1 MTHTF
6 VSDRIRLFFIGLF
19 VALLFGP
26 GFVLSLVDRF
36 TNPHP
41 PDVQSIL
48 VGLAVIFGL
57 GLLWSAWLSLPPIV
71 VVDSTILER
80 LSFHQRRISL
90 EPVTRMERIKVTRH
104 RARFDT
110 LTLFSADDRVH
121 ATLDLMR
128 VRDGDALVELLR
140 RITGAPVVRAPRA

>member
-41 PDVQSIL
+41 ADVQSIL
-48 VGLAVIFGL
+48 SGLAVVFGL
-57 GLLWSAWLSLPPIV
+57 GLLWSAWLWLPPIV
-71 VVDSTILER
+71 VVDSTLFER
-80 LSFHQRRISL
+80 CSFHRRRIAL
-90 EPVTRMERIKVTRH
+90 EPVKRLERNKVTRH
-104 RARFDT
+104 RSRSDT
-110 LTLFSADDRVH
+110 LTLFAADDRVH

-128 VRDGDALVELLR
+128 VRDADALVGLLQ
-140 RITGAPVVRAPRA
+140 RITGASVVRAPKP

>member
-6 VSDRIRLFFIGLF
+6 VSDRVRLFVIGLF
-19 VALLFGP
+19 VTLLFGP

-41 PDVQSIL
+41 PDVQTIL
-48 VGLAVIFGL
+48 VGLAIVFGL
-57 GLLWSAWLSLPPIV
+57 GLIWSVWLSLPPIV
-71 VVDSTILER
+71 VVDSTLLER

-90 EPVTRMERIKVTRH
+90 GPVKRLERIKVTRH

-110 LTLFSADDRVH
+110 LTLFDADDRVH
-121 ATLDLMR
+121 ARLDLMR
-128 VRDGDALVELLR
+128 VRDGDALVALLH
-140 RITGAPVVRAPRA
+140 RITGARVVRAPTA

>member
-6 VSDRIRLFFIGLF
+6 VSDRVRLFTIGLF

-41 PDVQSIL
+41 ADVQSLL
-48 VGLAVIFGL
+48 VGLAVVFGL
-57 GLLWSAWLSLPPIV
+57 GLLWSAWLALPPIV
-71 VVDSTILER
+71 VVDSTLIER
-80 LSFHQRRISL
+80 RSFHHRRISL
-90 EPVTRMERIKVTRH
+90 EPVKRLERNKVTRH

-110 LTLFSADDRVH
+110 LTLIAADDRVH

-128 VRDGDALVELLR
+128 VRDGDAVVELLR
-140 RITGAPVVRAPRA
+140 RLTGAPVVRAPNA

>member
-6 VSDRIRLFFIGLF
+6 VSDRVRLLMIGIF

-48 VGLAVIFGL
+48 VGLAVVFGL

-71 VVDSTILER
+71 VVDSTLLER

-90 EPVTRMERIKVTRH
+90 EPVKRLERKKVTRH

-140 RITGAPVVRAPRA
+140 RITGAQVVKAP

>member
-6 VSDRIRLFFIGLF
+6 VSDRVRLLMIGIF

-48 VGLAVIFGL
+48 VGLAVVFGL

-71 VVDSTILER
+71 VVDSTLLER

-90 EPVTRMERIKVTRH
+90 EPVKRLARKKVTRH

-110 LTLFSADDRVH
+110 LTLFAADNRVH

-128 VRDGDALVELLR
+128 VRDGDALVDLLR
-140 RITGAPVVRAPRA
+140 RITGAQVVKAP